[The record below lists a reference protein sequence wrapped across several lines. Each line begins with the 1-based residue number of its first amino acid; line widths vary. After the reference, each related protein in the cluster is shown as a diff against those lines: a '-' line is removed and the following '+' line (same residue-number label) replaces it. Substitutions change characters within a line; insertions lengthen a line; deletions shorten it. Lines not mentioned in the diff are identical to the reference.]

1 MRGAPGKNEG
11 DRRPGADA
19 GRRRG
24 AQIFVHERDRR
35 MQLDRIR
42 PSHRMR
48 AEILALEPGRGA
60 AITETQHELA
70 MPPHS
75 PAVAANEAPD
85 IDVTLVAGAQV
96 GSQSWRVRVCLSE

>member
-11 DRRPGADA
+11 DRRPGAEA
-19 GRRRG
+19 ERRRG

-42 PSHRMR
+42 PSHRTS

-60 AITETQHELA
+60 AIPEPHNELA
-70 MPPHS
+70 MHPQPH
-75 PAVAANEAPD
+75 AVADTEAHDIYELPHAGERPANPQR
-85 IDVTLVAGAQV
+85 T
-96 GSQSWRVRVCLSE
+96 